1 MTISNEPNKP
11 TILTYHYIY
20 THDYHYSIAITPME
34 IIPRTNPIGVTI
46 NKHTHIVPM
55 DIDPPIVPQRNS
67 VLDGIESRHTS
78 CTPQSP
84 KFTED
89 FLPVVEKK
97 TKSPFISSGPEK
109 ALNQNNLLH
118 FPFC

>member
-1 MTISNEPNKP
+1 
-11 TILTYHYIY
+11 
-20 THDYHYSIAITPME
+20 ME

-55 DIDPPIVPQRNS
+55 DIDPPIDPQRNS
-67 VLDGIESRHTS
+67 ILDGIESRHTN

-89 FLPVVEKK
+89 FLPAVEKK
-97 TKSPFISSGPEK
+97 AKCPFIGS
-109 ALNQNNLLH
+109 
-118 FPFC
+118 